1 MRRVPVQQ
9 WTDEDQKKLER
20 AMNPEGFN
28 PPIHCGLSV
37 GIANPQE
44 SKIPLDNAVDS
55 AVE

>member
-20 AMNPEGFN
+20 AMNPEGLN
-28 PPIHCGLSV
+28 PSIHCSLAR

-55 AVE
+55 AIG

>member
-20 AMNPEGFN
+20 AMNPEGLN
-28 PPIHCGLSV
+28 PSIHCGLSV
-37 GIANPQE
+37 GIANPVE
-44 SKIPLDNAVDS
+44 NSLDNAVDS